1 MGPLTGTLKIRT
13 NFFDLTEPQCTTIL
27 LSAPENRGLIMNKVN
42 HKVVKPYRLKEHS
55 VNVRAVRTESSS
67 FYSER
72 CSPAAAAAAVIR
84 QRAAVGAVTHLC
96 QLSCR
101 PRPQTVTFFL

>member
-1 MGPLTGTLKIRT
+1 
-13 NFFDLTEPQCTTIL
+13 
-27 LSAPENRGLIMNKVN
+27 MNKVN

-72 CSPAAAAAAVIR
+72 CSVVVSQNTKALSTEIPEHRVLQFRNTAKFVS
-84 QRAAVGAVTHLC
+84 VG
-96 QLSCR
+96 
-101 PRPQTVTFFL
+101 

>member
-1 MGPLTGTLKIRT
+1 
-13 NFFDLTEPQCTTIL
+13 
-27 LSAPENRGLIMNKVN
+27 MNKVN

-72 CSPAAAAAAVIR
+72 CSPAAAAALGPVALITLFITGVLLLH
-84 QRAAVGAVTHLC
+84 ALK
-96 QLSCR
+96 
-101 PRPQTVTFFL
+101 